1 MNYDSPRPYA
11 TRVFLPGS
19 CRTSRHFPIR
29 EIPGN
34 DSLYTRMAT
43 QPLYK
48 ENQIDPELEH
58 KAKKVADKLSETINV
73 IANEPSL
80 AFFRIQE
87 HVRKTLPQLVDQK
100 HEVEDIQ
107 ARVQGACFDAEYA
120 TNAVRSMQSSAI
132 HFQNIQD
139 LLKNAMFMKQQIT
152 YADKR
157 KQGKSSPTA
166 SPTSD
171 VERGIT
177 QSTTSNSKSTDSL
190 LDKAGNNQNERINIP
205 KESLEDSQESQEVE
219 KYMSNPNQNVTVQ

>member
-1 MNYDSPRPYA
+1 M
-11 TRVFLPGS
+11 
-19 CRTSRHFPIR
+19 H
-29 EIPGN
+29 GN

-58 KAKKVADKLSETINV
+58 KAKKVSDKLSETINV

-157 KQGKSSPTA
+157 KQGKPSPAT

-171 VERGIT
+171 IERGI
-177 QSTTSNSKSTDSL
+177 TSNSKSTDSL
-190 LDKAGNNQNERINIP
+190 LNKTGHDQNERISIP
-205 KESLEDSQESQEVE
+205 KESLEDSQENHEVE
-219 KYMSNPNQNVTVQ
+219 KYMSNPIQNLTVQ

>member
-1 MNYDSPRPYA
+1 M
-11 TRVFLPGS
+11 
-19 CRTSRHFPIR
+19 H
-29 EIPGN
+29 GN
-34 DSLYTRMAT
+34 DSLYTRMTT
-43 QPLYK
+43 QPFYK

-58 KAKKVADKLSETINV
+58 KTKRVSDKLSETLNV

-120 TNAVRSMQSSAI
+120 TNAIRCMQSSAI

-157 KQGKSSPTA
+157 RLGKA
-166 SPTSD
+166 SPVIPQSPEERKPQPE
-171 VERGIT
+171 VEKESVGVMV
-177 QSTTSNSKSTDSL
+177 QSTDS
-190 LDKAGNNQNERINIP
+190 
-205 KESLEDSQESQEVE
+205 SLERSGCIQQD
-219 KYMSNPNQNVTVQ
+219 